1 MPGAL
6 DIVTLREQAV
16 VFGQDVTDVAH
27 ERQPRR
33 SLRRSHAQA
42 TAIERAI
49 DDGAKFVPG
58 DARRQPTQRGFDI
71 GSFGQSLSATLYSS
85 PLTPQGAGS
94 GPRCDVLSSSMPS
107 RAGMSWRNSVL
118 PTPLNLYLF
127 VLDDAAH
134 GWTLQHPFLEGR
146 VIFELAHG

>member
-49 DDGAKFVPG
+49 DDGPKSVPG

-71 GSFGQSLSATLYSS
+71 GSFGQSLPATLYSS
-85 PLTPQGAGS
+85 PLTRKTR
-94 GPRCDVLSSSMPS
+94 GPGRDAMFS
-107 RAGMSWRNSVL
+107 RARC
-118 PTPLNLYLF
+118 PR
-127 VLDDAAH
+127 ARA
-134 GWTLQHPFLEGR
+134 
-146 VIFELAHG
+146 